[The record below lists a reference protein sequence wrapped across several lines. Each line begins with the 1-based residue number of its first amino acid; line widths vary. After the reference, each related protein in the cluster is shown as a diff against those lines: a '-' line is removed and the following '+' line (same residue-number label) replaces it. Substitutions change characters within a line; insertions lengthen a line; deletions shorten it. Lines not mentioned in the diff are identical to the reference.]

1 MITVL
6 ANGCF
11 DILHPGHLA
20 HLREA
25 RAMGHRLIVALTA
38 DECVNKGKDRPFHK
52 WVDRAA
58 LLRELRCVDAVIP
71 TVSSVAAIRLVRP
84 TIFVKGIDYVK
95 GDRFTEDIAGACAE
109 VGADLRFT
117 RAPKQS
123 IAETLRRVAA

>member
-1 MITVL
+1 MEDPVGVFFIFGL
-6 ANGCF
+6 A
-11 DILHPGHLA
+11 DK
-20 HLREA
+20 
-25 RAMGHRLIVALTA
+25 LIVSVTL
-38 DECVNKGKDRPFHK
+38 DECVNKGPGRPIFTHHQ
-52 WVDRAA
+52 RADI
-58 LLRELRCVDAVIP
+58 LRELRCVDAVIP

-123 IAETLRRVAA
+123 IAETLRKAAA